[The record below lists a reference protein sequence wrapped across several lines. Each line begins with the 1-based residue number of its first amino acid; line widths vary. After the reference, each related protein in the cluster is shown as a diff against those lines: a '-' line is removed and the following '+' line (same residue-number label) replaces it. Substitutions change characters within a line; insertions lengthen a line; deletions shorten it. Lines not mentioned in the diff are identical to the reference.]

1 MTSDCMLIASE
12 CAPPQVEPFKHTSL
26 GLGLLLSTSTE
37 RCVQL
42 SAVSPPPSQG
52 VTRLAV
58 KIAGRAL
65 FAPSALE
72 ALVKDGVKFIG
83 LDGEVATAGPVAES
97 AELALLSEVHFPSI
111 MHMSSALELEEGLA
125 ALAGALPALRA
136 PPGDPRHVYQSKV
149 TSAITKPLSAFAQH
163 TFFCFNASKDP
174 NSILPITALHDGAS
188 FMLLYT
194 CEIILE
200 QARKVLDDLGAFQST
215 GLVPS
220 GPFPAT
226 YLVPAL
232 TTEGTSHAGIHI
244 NEFVPGIDDGYKL
257 VGLQKT
263 DVVRLMEAASGV
275 AV

>member
-1 MTSDCMLIASE
+1 MHVLTT
-12 CAPPQVEPFKHTSL
+12 APTLSPQ
-26 GLGLLLSTSTE
+26 
-37 RCVQL
+37 
-42 SAVSPPPSQG
+42 
-52 VTRLAV
+52 
-58 KIAGRAL
+58 
-65 FAPSALE
+65 
-72 ALVKDGVKFIG
+72 
-83 LDGEVATAGPVAES
+83 
-97 AELALLSEVHFPSI
+97 VHFPSI
-111 MHMSSALELEEGLA
+111 MHMSSALEVEEGLA
-125 ALAGALPALRA
+125 AIAGALPALRA
-136 PPGDPRHVYQSKV
+136 PLGDPRHQYQSKV
-149 TSAITKPLSAFAQH
+149 TSAITKPLGAFAQH

-174 NSILPITALHDGAS
+174 NSILPITALYDGAS

-220 GPFPAT
+220 GPFPAA

-232 TTEGTSHAGIHI
+232 TTDGTSHAGIHI